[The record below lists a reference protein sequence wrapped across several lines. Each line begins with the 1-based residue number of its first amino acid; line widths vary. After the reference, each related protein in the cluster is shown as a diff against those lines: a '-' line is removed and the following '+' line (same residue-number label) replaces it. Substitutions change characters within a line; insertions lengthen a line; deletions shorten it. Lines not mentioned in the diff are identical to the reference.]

1 MYTISV
7 FTFVLWNPQFGIF
20 REKNVG
26 IGDQFMTKKQ
36 FGKRFLKGIIALT
49 VLTGGMGATGVPK
62 ATVQAKGNLSAEAI
76 LTSLSSEQRAALHK
90 VQTSEQ
96 TGLQLDSIVD
106 LESSELVDV
115 LVQFNEL
122 PAKTAVIASEEK
134 GEKISL
140 SAAKEKVDAS
150 HKQFQKDV
158 GSLISK
164 NPRIINS
171 FNINYSFKEA
181 FNGVSMTL
189 PANEIEK
196 VLESHSVKM
205 IWSDVKIQ
213 GIQPVEMEKENGK
226 GNLKTVPSL
235 GTEQLHTKGYTGEGV
250 KVAVIDTGIDYNH
263 PDLKEAY
270 KGGYDFVDN
279 DADPMETTY
288 DDWKKSG
295 WPEFNNSNAY
305 YTSHGTHVAGII
317 AGQGSND
324 HEFAVTGVSPEVD
337 LYGYR
342 VLGPYGSGMSS
353 HIIAAIEKATSD
365 GMDIMNL
372 SLGADIND
380 PFYPTSIAVNNAVLA
395 GVTAVVA
402 AGNSGSE
409 MKTLGSPGSST
420 LALTV
425 GANDVSVT
433 VPTFTGGIEGTGN
446 ATDVDLRL
454 LAKGLSDD
462 IPLLEG
468 KVLPIVDV
476 GLGNSSNY
484 VAKDVKGKAVLI
496 SRGETSF
503 DEKIKL
509 AKAHGAVGVLLYNY
523 IGGEGHIPYYIG
535 ETVNYIPTFSLTN
548 ADGLFVKEHLAAGDA
563 SVTYT
568 GLNMHTTEG
577 GNLADF
583 SSRGPGRLQYEIKPE
598 ITAPGV
604 QILSTVPSYAN
615 GASNIGNYD
624 LAYEQFSGT
633 SMASPYVAGFA
644 ALLLQQNPDLTP
656 DEIKTILMNTADPL
670 NKEYSVFE
678 SGSGQVDA
686 SEAIFSQVEI
696 MVENPSL
703 SMMDGTLQELK
714 SNSGALNFGASLHTG
729 KTITESRSIT
739 IENHHKKPKTFE
751 VKADF
756 QVGLRDSKDAKK
768 NGVSINLKKM
778 ITVPGNKEKVSDV
791 SIVVPPTAEVG
802 TYEGYVTFQNKADE
816 MEKYRIPFAFVVTEE
831 GFREMKTDPKFM
843 TSSYTF
849 FYPYVAYQ
857 AGVAFTSKSVMETID
872 FVLLEGETEKEL
884 GFLGRL
890 DTSHLIEDKEYYAS
904 SVFQGSYFPYTGD
917 PNQPISDTRVKIP
930 YGPGHY
936 KVKMIGTNKEGKT
949 FSMSDHVMI
958 DITGPAFK
966 TDIEEGVIEYKPGT
980 TSFPIKGALIDK
992 NYEEYENQG
1001 IAIDQSG
1008 NFIMGKSNSPMF
1020 THRFPVDEDGN
1031 FVMDIP
1037 IDQSAESVNVEL
1049 QGFNSAGIG
1058 KEIKTYKFI
1067 QEGSPYVYG
1076 SLDKNHVKMGD
1087 QVNVTLSANNIS
1099 EAEQLANSFTFDKN
1113 LMEVVEVRVHSDLE
1127 QFGNAE
1133 ITTESVPFGSS
1144 ETKLNIN
1151 VALMDGY
1158 VSGDIPFAEVVLK
1171 IKNDSHEIITYFNN
1185 SISSYVNENN
1195 QATSMNSGVAP
1206 ILIVPTYSKISG
1218 NIEAPKPFQKENG
1231 TSWNFKIDAS
1241 QIGAIV
1247 TVKDHQNN
1255 EYTGKLDRYALL
1267 EVEGLPSTLEEM
1279 ELTVDIP
1286 GHFTVYKPF
1295 HVGYKN
1301 DEGEIVA
1308 HWNPELNIES
1318 AIPGDVNKDD
1328 AIDVLDAIYLAKY
1341 WGANERSADINFDK
1355 IVDAKDMKYI
1365 QDHYLEKNRTAS
1377 SAPETKEIFDGKTL
1391 EDILTELGLNN

>member
-1 MYTISV
+1 MYSISV
-7 FTFVLWNPQFGIF
+7 CTFVLWNPQFGIF

-49 VLTGGMGATGVPK
+49 VLTGGMGATVIPK
-62 ATVQAKGNLSAEAI
+62 ATVQAKENLSAEAI
-76 LTSLSSEQRAALHK
+76 LSSLTGEQRAALHK

-96 TGLQLDSIVD
+96 TGLQLDSSVN
-106 LESSELVDV
+106 LKSSELVDI
-115 LVQFNEL
+115 LVQFNAL
-122 PAKTAVIASEEK
+122 PAKTAVIASEES

-140 SAAKEKVDAS
+140 SVAKEKVDAS
-150 HKQFQKDV
+150 HNQFQKDV
-158 GSLISK
+158 GALISK
-164 NPRIINS
+164 NPRIKKS
-171 FNINYSFKEA
+171 FNISYSFKEA

-196 VLESHSVKM
+196 VLESHSVKT

-213 GIQPVEMEKENGK
+213 GIQPVEKEKENGK
-226 GNLKTVPSL
+226 VNLKTVPSL

-263 PDLKEAY
+263 PDLKEVY

-295 WPEFNNSNAY
+295 WPEFNNSSAY

-317 AGQGSND
+317 AGQGTND
-324 HEFAVTGVSPEVD
+324 HEFAVTGVSPDVD

-372 SLGADIND
+372 SLGANIND

-433 VPTFTGGIEGTGN
+433 VPTFTGGIAGDGD

-454 LAKGLSDD
+454 LAKGISDN

-476 GLGNSSNY
+476 GLGHSSNY
-484 VAKDVKGKAVLI
+484 IGKDVKGKAVLI
-496 SRGETSF
+496 SRGETTF

-509 AKAHGAVGVLLYNY
+509 AKAQGAVGVLLYNN
-523 IGGEGHIPYYIG
+523 IESEGHIPYYIG

-548 ADGLFVKEHLAAGDA
+548 ADGLSVKELLAVGDA
-563 SVTYT
+563 SVTYS
-568 GLNMHTTEG
+568 GLKMYTTEG

-583 SSRGPGRLQYEIKPE
+583 SSRGPSRIQYEIKPE

-604 QILSTVPSYAN
+604 QVLSTVPSYAN

-624 LAYEQFSGT
+624 LAYEQLSGT
-633 SMASPYVAGFA
+633 SMASPYVAGVA
-644 ALLLQQNPDLTP
+644 ALLLQQNPNLTP

-703 SMMDGTLQELK
+703 SMINGTVQELK
-714 SNSGALNFGASLHTG
+714 SISGALNFGASLHTG

-739 IENHHKKPKTFE
+739 IENHNKKPKTFE

-756 QVGLRDSKDAKK
+756 QVGIRGSKDAKK
-768 NGVSINLKKM
+768 NGVSLNLKKI

-791 SIVVPPTAEVG
+791 SMVVPPTAEVG
-802 TYEGYVTFQNKADE
+802 TYEGYVTYQNKADE
-816 MEKYRIPFAFVVTEE
+816 KEKYRIPFAFVITEE
-831 GFREMKTDPKFM
+831 GFREMKTDPKVM

-849 FYPYVAYQ
+849 YYPYVAYQ
-857 AGVAFTSKSVMETID
+857 AGVTFTSKSVMETID
-872 FVLLEGETEKEL
+872 FVLLEGDTEKEL

-890 DTSHLIEDKEYYAS
+890 DTTYLLEDKEYYAS

-917 PNQPISDTRVKIP
+917 PNQPISDSRVKIP

-949 FSMSDHVMI
+949 FPMSDDVMI
-958 DITGPAFK
+958 DITGPTFK

-980 TSFPIKGALIDK
+980 TSFPIKGTLIDK
-992 NYEEYENQG
+992 NYEEYKNQG

-1008 NFIMGKSNSPMF
+1008 NFVMEKSNSFMF
-1020 THRFPVDEDGN
+1020 TNRFSVGEDGN
-1031 FVMDIP
+1031 YALDIP
-1037 IDQSAESVNVEL
+1037 IDPSAESVNVEL

-1058 KEIKTYKFI
+1058 KEIKSFKFI

-1076 SLDKNHVKMGD
+1076 NLDKKQVKMGD
-1087 QVNVTLSANNIS
+1087 QVKVTLSANNIS
-1099 EAEQLANSFTFDKN
+1099 EAKQLANSFTFDKN
-1113 LMEVVEVRVHSDLE
+1113 QIEVVDVRVHPDFE
-1127 QFGNAE
+1127 QFGNTE

-1144 ETKLNIN
+1144 ETKLNVN
-1151 VALMDGY
+1151 VALTDGK
-1158 VSGDIPFAEVVLK
+1158 VSGDIPFAEVILN

-1195 QATSMNSGVAP
+1195 ETNSMISGVAP

-1218 NIEAPKPFQKENG
+1218 NIAAPKPFQKENSS
-1231 TSWNFKIDAS
+1231 SWNFKIDAS
-1241 QIGAIV
+1241 QIGAVI
-1247 TVKDHQNN
+1247 TVNDHNDSK
-1255 EYTGKLDRYALL
+1255 YTGKLDRFALL

-1295 HVGYKN
+1295 HVGFKN

-1328 AIDVLDAIYLAKY
+1328 VIDVLDAIYLEQY
-1341 WGANERSADINFDK
+1341 WGTNERSADINFDK

-1365 QDHYLEKNRTAS
+1365 QDHYLEKNQTAR
-1377 SAPETKEIFDGKTL
+1377 SAPEPKEIFEDQTL
-1391 EDILTELGLNN
+1391 EDILTKLGLNN